1 MQTFLEEIRAKEK
14 LTNAQSSIMLIKKKK
29 KLPEKS

>member
-1 MQTFLEEIRAKEK
+1 MQTFLEEIRAKET
-14 LTNAQSSIMLIKKKK
+14 LTNAQSSTVPINKK